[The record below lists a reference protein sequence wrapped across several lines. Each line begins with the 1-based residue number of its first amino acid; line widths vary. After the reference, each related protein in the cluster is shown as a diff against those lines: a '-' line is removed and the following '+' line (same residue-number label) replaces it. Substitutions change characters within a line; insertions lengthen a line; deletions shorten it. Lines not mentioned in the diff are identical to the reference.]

1 MNALYQ
7 QLQGYQQPQSQVPP
21 QNNMI
26 QQLASSRNPMQMLQN
41 MAAQTPQGQAIMQA
55 YQTSGMSPK
64 EFFYKYAQQ
73 KGIDPNQFLNSLQG

>member
-7 QLQGYQQPQSQVPP
+7 ELQGYPQNQNQVPP

-26 QQLASSRNPMQMLQN
+26 QQLANSANPMQMLQN
-41 MAAQTPQGQAIMQA
+41 MAAQTPQGQAVMQE
-55 YQTSGMSPK
+55 YQASGMSPK

-73 KGIDPNQFLNSLQG
+73 KGINPNQFLNSL

>member
-1 MNALYQ
+1 
-7 QLQGYQQPQSQVPP
+7 
-21 QNNMI
+21 MI
-26 QQLASSRNPMQMLQN
+26 QQLASSKNPMQMLQN